1 MSLRSVVAGALLAIA
16 MAACAG
22 AGDAD
27 YAETEV
33 SPELDAKA
41 DATTEVAVRA
51 GETTLWVN
59 KTVALRDG
67 VNGQE
72 LVLRGRT
79 SRTLTDG
86 RGYIFDDVYGQW
98 AQKSARVFE
107 LTWSPSEIRGLAD
120 GVDQLIGM
128 SFTHSSSRPDA
139 LTARA
144 VVRPRLTT
152 FTGSSKI
159 YLVAELTPVLVAGET
174 VYRISGRTYGANTG
188 IRLVI
193 DNADVGTVTRDGSER
208 FSIDVNPNLLLAEIA
223 RNGELQ
229 IIADAPTGGVDKRVH
244 VGLALKKLAMTSGD
258 VEAAFPPV
266 SCTATVKA
274 CLQALPDS
282 ALDLSSCGEAIK
294 VNACGNS
301 VGVRV
306 TDVAF
311 QAALHA
317 TGQYLATAAARAEAV
332 ALVGADRADQFLG
345 GAEQTV
351 ESQLEKMFGRWY
363 LSTATRDA
371 QLELERSRGLDHAY
385 AYPMDFTEPHAA
397 QPGNAA
403 AMRQVAADAV
413 LAELARMDFVHSEFA
428 RSLDD
433 LTHEY
438 KAQHLADIKA
448 FRETVVA
455 EPYMTTKDVYVG
467 SWLGLYTE
475 VVIDRATGAVES
487 TLVEID

>member
-1 MSLRSVVAGALLAIA
+1 VIRGLVAGALLALAIG
-16 MAACAG
+16 ACAD
-22 AGDAD
+22 AGEAD
-27 YAETEV
+27 YAETEI

-41 DATTEVAVRA
+41 DATTEVSVRA
-51 GETTLWVN
+51 GETTLWVA
-59 KTVALRDG
+59 KTVALREG

-86 RGYIFDDVYGQW
+86 HGYIFDDVYGDF
-98 AQKSARVFE
+98 AAKSARVFE
-107 LTWSPSEIRGLAD
+107 LTWPISTVRGLAD
-120 GVDQLIGM
+120 GVDQFIAM
-128 SFTHSSSRPDA
+128 TFTHSSTRPDA

-152 FTGSSKI
+152 FTGSTKI
-159 YLVAELTPVLVAGET
+159 YLTAELTPVLVAGET
-174 VYRISGRTYGANTG
+174 VYRISGHTYGANTG

-193 DNADVGTVTRDGSER
+193 DNADVGAVQRDGSER
-208 FSIDVNPNLLLAEIA
+208 FTIDLEPNVVLAQIA
-223 RNGELQ
+223 RGAELQ
-229 IIADAPTGGVDKRVH
+229 VIADFPTGGVDKRTH

-266 SCTATVKA
+266 SCTSSTRSWRE
-274 CLQALPDS
+274 ALPDDTH
-282 ALDLSSCGEAIK
+282 DLGSCGEAIK
-294 VNACGNS
+294 VNACGNTI
-301 VGVRV
+301 GVRV

-311 QAALHA
+311 QATLHA
-317 TGQYLATAAARAEAV
+317 AGQYLATPAARAEAV

-351 ESQLEKMFGRWY
+351 ESQLEKMYGRWF

-371 QLELERSRGLDHAY
+371 QLELAKARGLDHAY

-397 QPGNAA
+397 QPGNVA

-438 KAQHLADIKA
+438 KAQHLADIGA
-448 FRETVVA
+448 FRESIDA
-455 EPYMTTKDVYVG
+455 EPYQTTKDLYLG
-467 SWLGLYTE
+467 SWLGLHTE